1 MRFILAAVLSLFAL
15 PALAQDRPIA
25 IDNAMILDGHESRPI
40 LDGRIVF
47 QNGRITAVGPRH
59 RIAIPQGAAVLDAG
73 GHTVMPGLI
82 DGHLHLDL
90 VGHGNYDDWYT
101 FLDNNR
107 RLPEAMQI
115 AAKQILRAGVTTAID
130 LGAPFEIL
138 DARKRIDSGDMPGPR
153 MIVSGPW
160 ITRIK
165 LDGVPDSYQRVI
177 TTPAQAAKEV
187 NDLIDRGSDVIKLW
201 DGLTAGDYVAAVDAA
216 HKRGV
221 PVHAHLY
228 DPEKIRMAID
238 AGVDVLQHVGSARNA
253 PYPPAL
259 VAEIAQKR
267 IPIVQTVAHRIW
279 VYPATQAFPSRLKD
293 PRLRADMPADFYAE
307 LQKSFMDWERQPY
320 FKEIGMEMRRSK
332 AAARQFIDANAYMG
346 VGSDAASPLNFH
358 MDAMWYEL
366 RGLIESGMTPLQA
379 LSAATK
385 TNAEILG
392 VGKERGTLAPGKQ
405 ADIIV
410 LQGNPL
416 ANIDTLSDVRIVIKG
431 GQIWTSESNRI
442 AIEDGLSQAF

>member
-1 MRFILAAVLSLFAL
+1 MRLLLALAISLFAL
-15 PALAQDRPIA
+15 PSFAQEQPIV

-40 LDGRIVF
+40 LDGRLIF
-47 QNGRITAVGPRH
+47 QNGLIAAVGPSH
-59 RIAIPQGAAVLDAG
+59 RIDIPAGASVLDAG
-73 GHTVMPGLI
+73 GHTIMPGLI
-82 DGHLHLDL
+82 DGHVHLDL
-90 VGHGNYDDWYT
+90 VGHGNYDDWYA
-101 FLDNNR
+101 FLDDNR

-115 AAKQILRAGVTTAID
+115 AAKQMLRAGVTTAMD

-138 DARKRIDSGDMPGPR
+138 DARTRIDSGEMPGPR
-153 MIVSGPW
+153 MIISGPW

-165 LDGVPDSYQRVI
+165 LEGVPDSYQRVI
-177 TTPAQAAKEV
+177 TRPAQAVKEV

-201 DGLTAGDYVAAVDAA
+201 DGLTAEDYVAAVDAA

-253 PYPPAL
+253 PYPAAL

-267 IPIVQTVAHRIW
+267 IPIVQTIAHRIW

-293 PRLRADMPADFYAE
+293 KRLKADMPADFYAE
-307 LQKSFMDWERQPY
+307 LQRSFIDWERQPY
-320 FKEIGMEMRRSK
+320 FREIGMETRRSK
-332 AAARQFIDANAYMG
+332 TASRQFIEANAYMG

-366 RGLIESGMTPLQA
+366 RALIESGMTPLQA

-392 VGKERGTLAPGKQ
+392 VGKQRGTLAPGKQ

-431 GQIWTSESNRI
+431 GEIWTSESNRV
-442 AIEDGLSQAF
+442 AIEEGLSQAF